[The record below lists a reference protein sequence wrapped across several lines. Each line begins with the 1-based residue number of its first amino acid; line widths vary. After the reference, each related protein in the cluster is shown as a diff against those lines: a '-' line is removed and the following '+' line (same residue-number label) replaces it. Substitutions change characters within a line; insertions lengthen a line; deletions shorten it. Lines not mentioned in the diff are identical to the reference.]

1 MKYLFKFIKKHKF
14 IYKFLTIILKFTIYR
29 KLFFKPFQEKEI
41 FILNTK
47 FFYPKNS
54 AVYSKFFKD
63 FDLDYKKK
71 LDFQYSILND
81 KYNFNNI
88 DCIIDVG
95 SNFGYQSL
103 YYNNKYNKKIICFEP
118 SSLNFHFL
126 KKNLKNFENIILYNL
141 ALGDKKT
148 NLKLSIPT
156 FEKHRPSNLGLFT
169 LREEIQS
176 DFLSE
181 YAKVEKFDNLDSNLN
196 NYEKYYIKIDVE
208 GFEYEVLMG
217 MQNLINKK
225 FCLLKIELNWNYFSI
240 KRLNNIYNFF
250 SSRNY
255 HAYLFDNEKKNLI
268 KVTRDEL
275 ISKLET
281 NTYDVVFGKN

>member
-1 MKYLFKFIKKHKF
+1 M
-14 IYKFLTIILKFTIYR
+14 
-29 KLFFKPFQEKEI
+29 
-41 FILNTK
+41 
-47 FFYPKNS
+47 
-54 AVYSKFFKD
+54 
-63 FDLDYKKK
+63 
-71 LDFQYSILND
+71 
-81 KYNFNNI
+81 
-88 DCIIDVG
+88 
-95 SNFGYQSL
+95 
-103 YYNNKYNKKIICFEP
+103 
-118 SSLNFHFL
+118 
-126 KKNLKNFENIILYNL
+126 
-141 ALGDKKT
+141 
-148 NLKLSIPT
+148 KLSIPT

-281 NTYDVVFGKN
+281 NTYDVVFAKN